1 MNKYTGS
8 NFDDF
13 LADEGILEAVS
24 AKAHKR
30 LLVLQLADIMQ
41 EAKISRRGLAQRL
54 GTSRSQV
61 DSLLDPDNT
70 SITLE
75 LLERLAL
82 AVGKEL
88 KIELA

>member
-13 LADEGILEAVS
+13 LADEGILEVVS

-41 EAKISRRGLAQRL
+41 EAKITRRGLAQRL
-54 GTSRSQV
+54 RTSRSQV